1 MAASMEPGYLL
12 SGRYRIEA
20 LIGRGSQS
28 GVYRAFDELLQRH
41 VAVKLFRDDPGN
53 VDHTRRQGEEVRILA
68 GMGHHAL
75 VTLLDAGADLS
86 DPRHRRTYLVMELVR
101 GPDLRER
108 TAQGPLSAA
117 HLALIGHDL
126 ADGLAYIH
134 HHGIVHRDVKPANI
148 LLVDYNNDDRRPR
161 AKLSDFGVAMI
172 LGDGRQSGPAESSG
186 TPQYLSPEQAASEP
200 VGPASDVY
208 SLGLVLL
215 EGLTGKPAYP
225 GAPIASAMARLLRDP
240 HIPEGVAPKWADLL
254 TSMLSREPSA
264 RPGAREVSLAL
275 RQEVISAAGRRRSI
289 GTPAASGTPA
299 SGTPASGSS
308 AEALSAATPSDIAAA
323 KEAANEEARMRAVER
338 YRILDTPPDGTFDRI
353 VGLAARMFSVP
364 VAIVSVV
371 DHDRIWFKAHHG
383 TEVGEIGR
391 DPGLCAS
398 AILQD
403 DAWVVPD
410 AVTDPRTLAN
420 PLVAGEFGLQ
430 FYAGVPLRTPDG
442 YNLGTFC
449 ILDREPR
456 EFTAEDV
463 RALEDLAAVVMN
475 DLELRLQSRSAMAAG
490 R

>member
-1 MAASMEPGYLL
+1 MAASMAPGYLL
-12 SGRYRIEA
+12 SGRYRIDA

-28 GVYRAFDELLQRH
+28 GVYRAFDELLQRE

-53 VDHTRRQGEEVRILA
+53 LDHTRRQGEEVRILA
-68 GMGHHAL
+68 GMSHHAL

-108 TAQGPLSAA
+108 TAQGPIAAA
-117 HLALIGHDL
+117 HLAMIGHDL

-172 LGDGRQSGPAESSG
+172 LGSGQRSGSAESSG
-186 TPQYLSPEQAASEP
+186 TPQYLSPEQAASKP
-200 VGPASDVY
+200 AGPASDGY

-215 EGLTGKPAYP
+215 EGLTGKPAFP

-240 HIPEGVAPKWADLL
+240 HIPDGVAPEWAALL
-254 TSMLSREPSA
+254 SSMLSREPTA

-289 GTPAASGTPA
+289 SPAPPGVA
-299 SGTPASGSS
+299 
-308 AEALSAATPSDIAAA
+308 AEAPPSDVS
-323 KEAANEEARMRAVER
+323 AANEEARMRAVER

-353 VGLAARMFSVP
+353 VGLAARMFCVP

-398 AILQD
+398 AILQE

-410 AVTDPRTLAN
+410 AARDPRTLAN

-463 RALEDLAAVVMN
+463 STLEDLAAIVMN
-475 DLELRLQSRSAMAAG
+475 DLELRLQSRSAVAAG

>member
-1 MAASMEPGYLL
+1 MAASMAPGYLL
-12 SGRYRIEA
+12 SGRYRIGD

-28 GVYRAFDELLQRH
+28 GVYSAFDELLQRD

-53 VDHTRRQGEEVRILA
+53 TDHARRQDEEVRILA
-68 GMGHHAL
+68 GLSHHAL

-86 DPRHRRTYLVMELVR
+86 DPRQRRTYLVMELVR

-108 TAQGPLSAA
+108 AAHGPLSAS

-148 LLVDYNNDDRRPR
+148 LLVDYDSNDSRPR

-172 LGDGRQSGPAESSG
+172 LGDGQLTGSSESSG

-225 GAPIASAMARLLRDP
+225 GAPIASALARLLRDP
-240 HIPEGVAPKWADLL
+240 HIPDGVAPKWAALL
-254 TSMLSREPSA
+254 ASMLSREPSA
-264 RPGAREVSLAL
+264 RPGARDVSLAL
-275 RQEVISAAGRRRSI
+275 RQEVISGSGRRRSTAHAVA
-289 GTPAASGTPA
+289 GGPAAGTV
-299 SGTPASGSS
+299 
-308 AEALSAATPSDIAAA
+308 AEAPTSDISAAR
-323 KEAANEEARMRAVER
+323 ENERANEEARMRAVER

-403 DAWVVPD
+403 GAWVVPD

-442 YNLGTFC
+442 YNLGTIC
-449 ILDREPR
+449 ILDRVPR
-456 EFTAEDV
+456 EFSAEDE
-463 RALEDLAAVVMN
+463 RSLEDLAAIVMN
-475 DLELRLQSRSAMAAG
+475 DLELRLQSRSAVAV
-490 R
+490 RT

>member
-1 MAASMEPGYLL
+1 MEPGYLL

-28 GVYRAFDELLQRH
+28 GVYRAFDELLQRE

-53 VDHTRRQGEEVRILA
+53 LDHTRRQSGEVRILA
-68 GMGHHAL
+68 EMSHHAL

-108 TAQGPLSAA
+108 AAQGPIAPA

-161 AKLSDFGVAMI
+161 AKLSDFGVAMM
-172 LGDGRQSGPAESSG
+172 LGDGQLSGPAESSG
-186 TPQYLSPEQAASEP
+186 TPQYLSPEQAASKP

-240 HIPEGVAPKWADLL
+240 HIPDGVAPKWAALL
-254 TSMLSREPSA
+254 TSMLSREPTA

-289 GTPAASGTPA
+289 GTPA
-299 SGTPASGSS
+299 
-308 AEALSAATPSDIAAA
+308 EAPPSDVA
-323 KEAANEEARMRAVER
+323 AANEEARMRAVER

-353 VGLAARMFSVP
+353 AGLAARMFSVP

-383 TEVGEIGR
+383 TDVGEIGR

-410 AVTDPRTLAN
+410 AVSDPRTLAN

-463 RALEDLAAVVMN
+463 RTLEDLAAVVMN
-475 DLELRLQSRSAMAAG
+475 DLELRLQSRSAVAAG

>member
-1 MAASMEPGYLL
+1 MEPGYLL

-28 GVYRAFDELLQRH
+28 GVYRAFDELLQRE

-53 VDHTRRQGEEVRILA
+53 LHHTRRQGEEVRILA
-68 GMGHHAL
+68 GMSHHAL

-86 DPRHRRTYLVMELVR
+86 DPQRRRTYLVMELVR

-108 TAQGPLSAA
+108 GAQGPLSEA

-172 LGDGRQSGPAESSG
+172 LGDGQRSGPAESSG

-200 VGPASDVY
+200 VGPPSDVY

-240 HIPEGVAPKWADLL
+240 HIPEGMAPKWADLL
-254 TSMLSREPSA
+254 SSMLSRDPAA

-289 GTPAASGTPA
+289 RAP
-299 SGTPASGSS
+299 
-308 AEALSAATPSDIAAA
+308 AEAPPSDVS
-323 KEAANEEARMRAVER
+323 AANEEARMRAVER

-403 DAWVVPD
+403 DAWVVRD

-449 ILDREPR
+449 ILDRESR
-456 EFTAEDV
+456 EFTAEDT
-463 RALEDLAAVVMN
+463 RALEDLAAIVMN
-475 DLELRLQSRSAMAAG
+475 DLELRLQSRSVMAAG

>member
-28 GVYRAFDELLQRH
+28 GVYRAFDELLQRE

-53 VDHTRRQGEEVRILA
+53 LDHVRRQGEEVRILA
-68 GMGHHAL
+68 GMSHHAL

-101 GPDLRER
+101 GPDLRAR
-108 TAQGPLSAA
+108 AAQGPINAA

-172 LGDGRQSGPAESSG
+172 LGDGQRTGPGESSG
-186 TPQYLSPEQAASEP
+186 TPQYLSPEQAASER
-200 VGPASDVY
+200 VGPPSDVY

-215 EGLTGKPAYP
+215 EGLTGSPVYP

-240 HIPEGVAPKWADLL
+240 HIPDVVAPKWAALL
-254 TSMLSREPSA
+254 SSMLSREPSA
-264 RPGAREVSLAL
+264 RPSARDVSLAL
-275 RQEVISAAGRRRSI
+275 RQEVISAAGRHRSI
-289 GTPAASGTPA
+289 SPAPSTVP
-299 SGTPASGSS
+299 
-308 AEALSAATPSDIAAA
+308 AEASPSYDS
-323 KEAANEEARMRAVER
+323 AANEEARMRAVER

-403 DAWVVPD
+403 EVWVVPD

-442 YNLGTFC
+442 YNLGTIC
-449 ILDREPR
+449 ILDRQPR
-456 EFTAEDV
+456 EFTAEDS
-463 RALEDLAAVVMN
+463 RALEDLAAIVMN